1 MSSPPV
7 YNNFDF
13 PVWRSDIVF
22 IVHNF
27 SRDCNSKIH
36 RRDVE
41 SNNFVIVGER
51 VGMCGGL
58 VHEVGHGELVLLH
71 PASALS
77 ESFDESEGSIS
88 NRRQDVMRRAR
99 YVSAYCCTDSQLVVK
114 KVVSLEVDI
123 SFLSL
128 FLMLTDD
135 KMVAACIKKSYAC
148 MTSCTD
154 IFFLC

>member
-13 PVWRSDIVF
+13 LVWRSDIVF

-41 SNNFVIVGER
+41 SNIFLIVGER
-51 VGMCGGL
+51 VGMCD
-58 VHEVGHGELVLLH
+58 EIGHGELVLLH

-114 KVVSLEVDI
+114 KEMSLEVDLSI
-123 SFLSL
+123 LSL